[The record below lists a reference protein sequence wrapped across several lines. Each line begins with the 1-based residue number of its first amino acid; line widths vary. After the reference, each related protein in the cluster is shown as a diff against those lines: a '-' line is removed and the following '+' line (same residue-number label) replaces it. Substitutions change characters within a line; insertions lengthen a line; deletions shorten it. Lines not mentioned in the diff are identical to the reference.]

1 MSKNIIFILF
11 FLHFMNGNSQVI
23 EVCKSCELKTIK
35 AAVNKAENGDTIVV
49 KNGTYKEHD
58 ITIINKSIT
67 ILGVEKP
74 VIDGEMK
81 GTIFSVQADNFSI
94 EGFNIINVGSSYIK
108 EFAAILIVYSKDFQ
122 IKDNLLEN
130 VFFGILIEKSSHGRI
145 SNNII
150 LSNAKT
156 EANSGN
162 GIHLWHSN
170 NMTIANNH
178 ISKMRD
184 GIYFEFVTESTVSK
198 NISRENLRY
207 GLHFM
212 FSNNDEYLG
221 NTFENNGAGV
231 AVMFSK
237 HIKMYRNLFKKNWG
251 TASYGLLL
259 KEITDAELK
268 NNIFEDNTIGIN
280 ADGTS
285 RMEYTENNFLNN
297 GYAIKVL
304 GACYNNTFSKNN
316 FMYNSF
322 DLAYSGHINEN
333 KFDANYWSSYTG
345 YDLDKNG
352 IGDVP
357 HRPVKLFSYLVNK
370 TPGAIILLRS
380 MFIDIIDFS
389 EKVSPIFTPAELVDE
404 NPQMKKIIW

>member
-1 MSKNIIFILF
+1 MLKKTIFLLF
-11 FLHFMNGNSQVI
+11 LLHFLNGNSQVI
-23 EVCKSCELKTIK
+23 EVCESCGIKTIK
-35 AAVNKAENGDTIVV
+35 AAVEQAKNGDTIVV
-49 KNGTYKEHD
+49 KSGTYKEHN
-58 ITIINKSIT
+58 ITVINKSIN
-67 ILGVEKP
+67 IIGEDNP
-74 VIDGEMK
+74 VVDGELQ
-81 GTIFSVQADNFSI
+81 GSIFNIHANNFSI
-94 EGFNIINVGSSYIK
+94 EGLNIINVGSSYIE
-108 EFAAILIVYSKDFQ
+108 EFAAILVSNSKDFE
-122 IKDNLLEN
+122 IKNNRLEN
-130 VFFGILIEKSSHGRI
+130 AYYGILIEKSSEGKI

-150 LSNAKT
+150 SSHAEE

-162 GIHLWHSN
+162 GIHLWHSE
-170 NMTIANNH
+170 NMTISNNQ
-178 ISKMRD
+178 ITKMRD
-184 GIYFEFVTESTVSK
+184 GIYFEFVNNSTVSK
-198 NISRENLRY
+198 NICRNNIRY

-212 FSNNDEYLG
+212 FSNNDEYLD
-221 NTFENNGAGV
+221 NIFDNNGAGV

-237 HIKMYRNLFKKNWG
+237 YIKMYRNLFKKNWG

-280 ADGTS
+280 ADGTT
-285 RMEYTENNFLNN
+285 RMEYIENDFLNN

-304 GACYNNTFSKNN
+304 GACYNNTFSNNN
-316 FMYNSF
+316 FLYNSF

-333 KFDANYWSSYTG
+333 KFDGNYWSSYTG
-345 YDLDKNG
+345 YDLDKDG

-357 HRPVKLFSYLVNK
+357 HRPVKLFSYLVNR

-404 NPQMKKIIW
+404 HPQMKKIIW

>member
-1 MSKNIIFILF
+1 MLKKIIFLF
-11 FLHFMNGNSQVI
+11 FFIQYINGNSQII
-23 EVCKSCELKTIK
+23 EVCHSCSTKSIK
-35 AAVNKAENGDTIVV
+35 AAVEQAKNGDSIIV
-49 KNGTYKEHD
+49 KSGIYKEHD
-58 ITIINKSIT
+58 IIVLNKSIT
-67 ILGVEKP
+67 IIGEDYP
-74 VIDGEMK
+74 VVDGEMK
-81 GTIFSVQADNFSI
+81 GSIFSVQANKFAI
-94 EGFNIINVGSSYIK
+94 KGLNIINVGSSYIN
-108 EFAAILIVYSKDFQ
+108 EFAAILISNSKDFQ
-122 IKDNLLEN
+122 IKNNKLEN
-130 VFFGILIEKSSHGRI
+130 VFFGILIEKSSNGLI
-145 SNNII
+145 ADNII
-150 LSNAKT
+150 SSHAKE

-162 GIHLWHSN
+162 GIHLWHSQ
-170 NMTIANNH
+170 NMTISNNQVT
-178 ISKMRD
+178 KMRD
-184 GIYFEFVTESTVSK
+184 GIYFEFVNNSTVSK
-198 NISRENLRY
+198 NICRNNLRY

-212 FSNNDEYLG
+212 FSNNDEYLD

-285 RMEYTENNFLNN
+285 RMEYIENDFLNN

-304 GACYNNTFSKNN
+304 GACYNNTFLKNN
-316 FMYNSF
+316 FLYNSF

-333 KFDANYWSSYTG
+333 KFDGNYWSSYTG

-357 HRPVKLFSYLVNK
+357 HRPVKLFSYLVNR

-380 MFIDIIDFS
+380 TFIDIIDFS
-389 EKVSPIFTPAELVDE
+389 EKVSPIFTPADLVDE
-404 NPQMKKIIW
+404 HPQMKKIKW